1 MNKLETE
8 RLLFRLYNEADRE
21 DFVALFTDESV
32 MEYVDTGVLTIEKA
46 DDLWRKLIR
55 EFYPKGIDTIYAVFT
70 KIDTRFIG
78 QAWIRPRPS
87 KKEDWEIGYVLKK
100 DAWGKGFATEIA
112 RELIDFGFTELN
124 LPEVFA
130 TIDNEN
136 YDSIKV
142 ATKSGMKFLRYE
154 FDEEGS
160 FSVYSIKKL

>member
-8 RLLFRLYNEADRE
+8 RLLFRLYIEADRE
-21 DFVALFTDESV
+21 DFVSLFTDESV

-46 DDLWRKLIR
+46 DGLWRKLIKD
-55 EFYPKGIDTIYAVFT
+55 FYPKGIDTIYAVFT
-70 KIDTRFIG
+70 KQDIQFIG

-112 RELIDFGFTELN
+112 RKLIAFGFAELN

-142 ATKSGMKFLRYE
+142 ATKSGMNFLRYE
-154 FDEEGS
+154 TDEEGS
-160 FSVYSIKKL
+160 FSVYSIKKN